1 MPQLQ
6 LKLKWVP
13 KIKTSWVANKISKLW
28 QLAWKSNCLAPLRIW
43 QQWVHAFL
51 DFKNKPN

>member
-1 MPQLQ
+1 MLQLQ

-13 KIKTSWVANKISKLW
+13 KIKRSWFANKISKLW
-28 QLAWKSNCLAPLRIW
+28 QLFWKSNCLTPLHIW

-51 DFKNKPN
+51 GFKNKRN